1 MKLWNYR
8 RLEKLI
14 PAFVLIAI
22 VAFVILSSNKFFVSS
37 TSRYALDDGW
47 TITFKGDRLESTT
60 LSNSGVGIVDAGE
73 IVTISGTLPDVGIN
87 NPCGSMY
94 TIHAVV
100 DVYLDG
106 KMIYTYGREYR
117 ENKKSV
123 PRHLNVFPLGSDYA
137 GKKLTIIL
145 TGSRIHSFSGLSTV
159 IIGDKN
165 SLFIERI
172 LSMRRNIVIGAFL
185 IVLGVIL
192 MALSPYM
199 FLYHNNDFRLFF
211 SGFISLMLGLYTY
224 SFYGIIDL
232 ITDNSRLNMIME
244 YSSLYNIPTAI
255 IGYFMSVYKG
265 NLKKAFRFLFVLNT
279 IVYCIVFLFCV
290 FGRGRIYEYTPILH
304 SMAGSE
310 GAFAVAMI
318 IKTFIGSYKNKKKR
332 LVPSDNVFAFGL
344 LLLMMMSIL
353 DIIKYNYR
361 KLTPDISDSLA
372 TINGF
377 MFGSLIFVSG
387 LLISYMLYVIYNSDL
402 DTMQNKISSL
412 AYTDPL
418 TGLANRARCEQVM
431 EMLTSEHGPYTIIS
445 LDLNKLKEVNDNL
458 GHHEGD
464 RLIAGFATILSDSFW
479 DANLVGRMGGDEF
492 IVVLTED
499 RALNC
504 TRRIHNLYSMI
515 NDWNRKEQRFQYS
528 ASYGYAYS
536 YEVPSGSAQ
545 EVYMLADNRM
555 YEMKR
560 EHQNSLA
567 KGGIVHA

>member
-8 RLEKLI
+8 RFDKLI
-14 PAFVLIAI
+14 PAVILVVIIAI
-22 VAFVILSSNKFFVSS
+22 AIITSNKFFIN
-37 TSRYALDDGW
+37 TNSRYALDDGW
-47 TITFKGDRLESTT
+47 TITYKGDKLDSTS
-60 LSNSGVGIVDAGE
+60 LSNSGVGVINNGE
-73 IVTISGTLPDVGIN
+73 IVTISGTLPDIGID

-94 TIHAVV
+94 TIHAII

-106 KMIYTYGREYR
+106 KMIYTYGREFA
-117 ENKKSV
+117 EKNKSV
-123 PRHLNVFPLGSDYA
+123 PKHVNTFSLGSDYA
-137 GKKLTIIL
+137 GKKLLIIL
-145 TGSRIHSFSGLSTV
+145 TGSRVHSFAGLTPV
-159 IIGDKN
+159 TIGDKN
-165 SLFIERI
+165 ALFVERLI
-172 LSMRRNIVIGAFL
+172 SMRRDIAIGAFL

-192 MALSPYM
+192 MILSPYM
-199 FLYHNNDFRLFF
+199 VIYHNNDFRLFF

-224 SFYGIIDL
+224 AFYGIIDL
-232 ITDNSRLNMIME
+232 ITNNSNLNMITE

-265 NLKKAFRFLFVLNT
+265 RLKKAFQFL
-279 IVYCIVFLFCV
+279 YVFNILVFAGVFCFCV
-290 FGRGRIYEYTPILH
+290 FGPGRIYECTPLLH
-304 SMAGSE
+304 SMTVSE

-318 IKTFIGSYKNKKKR
+318 IRSFVSTYKNKKKR
-332 LVPSDNVFAFGL
+332 LVSSDNVFSLGL
-344 LLLMMMSIL
+344 LILMMLSIVDIFNYNFKNMS
-353 DIIKYNYR
+353 
-361 KLTPDISDSLA
+361 SDASESV
-372 TINGF
+372 TSINGF
-377 MFGSLIFVSG
+377 LFGSLIFVSG
-387 LLISYMLYVIYNSDL
+387 LLVSYMLYVIYNSDL
-402 DTMQNKISSL
+402 DSMQNKISSL

-431 EMLTSEHGPYTIIS
+431 DMLTSEHASYTIIS

-560 EHQNSLA
+560 EHQNSGS
-567 KGGIVHA
+567 KGGVVHA